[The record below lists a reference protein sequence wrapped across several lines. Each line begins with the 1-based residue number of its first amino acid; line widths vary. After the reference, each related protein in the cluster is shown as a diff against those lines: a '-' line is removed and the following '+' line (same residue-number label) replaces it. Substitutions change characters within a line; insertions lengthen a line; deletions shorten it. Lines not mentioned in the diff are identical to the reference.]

1 MTRGQHTGHPAVHGD
16 VNNKE
21 RLPSLEY
28 TFNARA
34 SGIVALAALPL
45 LLIALNDSW
54 VFSAVGWLDP
64 WLYTG
69 YHLHL
74 FDLVR
79 AYPDVYYETRIPWNV
94 LGWAVHA
101 VAGPKTALYILR
113 LLLFYASTFSLFF
126 AIDLIFRN
134 PLAGFISACLLGTNT
149 WFLWAIGWDYVDG
162 PSLACLLMSFW
173 ALAGAAHAR
182 RWRLAASL
190 WGAATAALMTLYIML
205 VVLVPLEIL
214 VFVLLN
220 RLAQRR
226 SLLQAGAFGILG
238 LVCAMLVMGLINWRL
253 GSNFLF
259 LLPQIAAISA
269 VAANRYEYAHPWTDW
284 IGSPWLLVPASAML
298 ASAVL
303 VIARGPRAIRHL
315 LWPSAAS
322 MPEDQLRLFILCL
335 ACSGASAGFLIM
347 EMINYYVLQ
356 MHYRADAL
364 LPFDF
369 MAIGGFFALAT
380 TSSSCRNR
388 AILAV
393 LALGLCL
400 APWALSLTGMR
411 LPALQ
416 GETASLLASLITTAL
431 SLFFSGPFTQY
442 LWAITGAILLIAI
455 TTLRR
460 SIPSTLTVALFS
472 LFSIISA
479 VWVASTNSLGAIGQL
494 SFSSD
499 TLARDRTLAILS
511 ASRLVAKY
519 NGDARSQFWYNAK
532 DQEGPIYMS
541 LASTYLRHEVNE
553 NFPSLFN
560 SEGVASPVIDG
571 ERLIILA
578 SHEDTVTA
586 KANAS
591 LATRSMELSLI
602 AREHVQTGIIQ
613 FDIVVADVV
622 TKR

>member
-1 MTRGQHTGHPAVHGD
+1 MQADSLGD
-16 VNNKE
+16 GLELRARPIGVASTANSGK
-21 RLPSLEY
+21 LPY
-28 TFNARA
+28 CV
-34 SGIVALAALPL
+34 GLACLPL
-45 LLIALNDSW
+45 ILLSLND
-54 VFSAVGWLDP
+54 FWLFGTLGSIDP

-479 VWVASTNSLGAIGQL
+479 VWVSSIAIDGPVTFPPSTYPKDA
-494 SFSSD
+494 
-499 TLARDRTLAILS
+499 TLAILS
-511 ASRLVAKY
+511 ASRLIGAH
-519 NGDARSQFWYNAK
+519 NSDARSRMWFSVNDRY
-532 DQEGPIYMS
+532 GRIFTP
-541 LASTYLRHEVNE
+541 LASTYLYAYSLINN
-553 NFPSLFN
+553 NFPNLAN
-560 SEGVASPVIDG
+560 TEGTPSSIAPGGRVVIFTSDDV
-571 ERLIILA
+571 RDAI
-578 SHEDTVTA
+578 A
-586 KANAS
+586 KANAVLMS
-591 LATRSMELSLI
+591 RGLELSPV
-602 AREHVQTGIIQ
+602 AQEHVQSGTVSFNLLI
-613 FDIVVADVV
+613 ANMSS
-622 TKR
+622 K